1 MIREVVANRGG
12 KVDIGAVGHCEAPM
26 LPVKDTDE
34 ALS

>member
-1 MIREVVANRGG
+1 VMREVVANRGG
-12 KVDIGAVGHCEAPM
+12 KVDTGAVRHCEAPM